1 MPKIDEELDFELAL
15 DKPSMYKVLLHND
28 DYTTMEFVV
37 MILSS
42 IFRKNLQESEKIM
55 LEIHEKGK
63 GLCGIYTH
71 EIAQTK
77 IQQISQLAK
86 EEGFPLLAT
95 MEVDE

>member
-55 LEIHEKGK
+55 LEVHEKGK

>member
-37 MILSS
+37 MILST
-42 IFRKNLQESEKIM
+42 IFRKNFQESENIM
-55 LEIHEKGK
+55 LEVHEKGK
-63 GLCGIYTH
+63 GLCGVYTH

-77 IQQISQLAK
+77 IQQVTQLAK

>member
-55 LEIHEKGK
+55 IEILEKGK

>member
-37 MILSS
+37 MILSQ
-42 IFRKNLQESEKIM
+42 IFRKSSQESENIM
-55 LEIHEKGK
+55 LEVHEKGK
-63 GLCGIYTH
+63 GLCGVYTH

-77 IQQISQLAK
+77 IQQVTQLAR